1 MGIMGSERRSM
12 HDRRSGKDRRS
23 LGVLKHF
30 FLKTR
35 ARGDHKERRQT
46 LERRRGWV
54 RLSKWSSVHLRSL
67 KISKFLKTREPK
79 GPPDCF

>member
-12 HDRRSGKDRRS
+12 HDRRSGKDRRNI
-23 LGVLKHF
+23 GVLKHF

-35 ARGDHKERRQT
+35 DRGDDKERRQT

-79 GPPDCF
+79 GH